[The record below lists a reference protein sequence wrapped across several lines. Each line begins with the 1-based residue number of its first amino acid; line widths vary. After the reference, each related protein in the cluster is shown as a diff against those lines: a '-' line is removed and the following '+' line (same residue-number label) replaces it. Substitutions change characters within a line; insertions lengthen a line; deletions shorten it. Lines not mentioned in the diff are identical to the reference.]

1 MIGTKSIYWY
11 ETTIR
16 PTGIHN
22 HSSKYVFNYD
32 QRSFL
37 ARGLRFIACSPTTH
51 SYNTAAQQYLQDPK
65 RGWTRFNRTIT
76 NKIIYD
82 DAAESSS
89 SQSSTFLPKFHVPTS
104 RLQPIKLAD
113 DKLCD
118 INPMRLQ
125 MLQQYR
131 HVTETA
137 LTAAVNDSRTR
148 SNILKQRTNLNAQD
162 RLFMQ
167 RLMSDPDLTI
177 KPADK
182 NLGMVLVDTAW
193 YDLELRKMLKDRVTY
208 DPIDL
213 NSSNVKRNSMF
224 GAIQKQLLSQLPL
237 LANRHANT
245 LMKWHP
251 AHADQMEKFLKQRIT
266 ATTFTVPGIY
276 LLIKVHK
283 PSGLCGRPIVPSHSW
298 ITAPASVLVDHLLQ
312 DIVKQKRIEWL
323 VVDTKSFIN
332 HLEQSPLP
340 SQDGTFVTADIASLY
355 TNIDTQMGL
364 QLVKQFLTE
373 DGIITERI
381 ELIMDLL
388 QFVMLNSYFSYGD
401 SIYHQID
408 GTAMGTSCAPIYA
421 NIVVYMLERQVIRDM
436 QTQRRKLHAYHRY
449 LDDIYA
455 YMDPDVVTEFQSR
468 MNTLHPKLK
477 FDFATSS
484 HDATFLDLHIHKGT
498 RFKQTGV
505 VDLRCHQKKM
515 NLYLYLPWD
524 SYHTD
529 AMKRS
534 FIQTELQRYIRNS
547 SDHQDYLKLKAVFF
561 QRLRDRGYRI
571 HFLEQ
576 IFNSIHY
583 ADRHYFLS
591 SSRCIAAHPDLH
603 SRPPLSECLLK
614 RLRRETRLGQTADPQ
629 SSPPPPPVFII
640 PYSPLSHHIPTR
652 SLLCHHWGLI
662 NAACGSGTGT
672 IPRPIIAYQSLPSL
686 MKLLVYIK
694 ARKME
699 QIRRQKQ
706 LLLEPPKLSQ
716 ANMEQFFT
724 RATGNIGTVQVLRQG
739 IARTPPRMLS

>member
-1 MIGTKSIYWY
+1 MIANKSIYWY
-11 ETTIR
+11 ETTIK

-22 HSSKYVFNYD
+22 HSSKYIFTHD

-51 SYNTAAQQYLQDPK
+51 SYNNAATQLLQDTT

-76 NKIIYD
+76 NKLIYD
-82 DAAESSS
+82 DTAAASSS
-89 SQSSTFLPKFHVPTS
+89 NPSHFLPKFHIPTT
-104 RLQPIKLAD
+104 RTLPITTAD
-113 DKLCD
+113 NQLCES
-118 INPMRLQ
+118 NPMGLQ

-131 HVTETA
+131 QRTETA
-137 LTAAVNDSRTR
+137 LTAAVTDPRTR
-148 SNILKQRTNLNAQD
+148 SSILRQRANLTSQD

-167 RLMSDPDLTI
+167 RLMSDPDITI

-182 NLGMVLVDTAW
+182 NLGMVLVDTTW
-193 YDLELRKMLKDRVTY
+193 YDTEIKRMLKDRVTY
-208 DPIDL
+208 SPIEQHCSTSKRDL
-213 NSSNVKRNSMF
+213 TF
-224 GAIQKQLLSQLPL
+224 ATIQKKLLGQLPL
-237 LANRHANT
+237 LANRHAST
-245 LMKWHP
+245 LERWHP
-251 AHADQMEKFLKQRIT
+251 THAEQMERFLKQRIT
-266 ATTFTVPGIY
+266 ATKFTVPSIY

-312 DIVKQKRIEWL
+312 DIVKQKQIEWM

-332 HLEQSPLP
+332 HLERSPLP
-340 SQDGTFVTADIASLY
+340 TQDGSFVTADIASLY
-355 TNIDTQMGL
+355 TNIDTQLGL

-373 DGIITERI
+373 DGIPQERI
-381 ELIMDLL
+381 DLIMDLL
-388 QFVMLNSYFSYGD
+388 SFVMLNSYLTYGD
-401 SIYHQID
+401 TIYHQID

-421 NIVVYMLERQVIRDM
+421 NIVVYMLERQVINEMKVLRK
-436 QTQRRKLHAYHRY
+436 KLHAYHRY

-455 YMDPDVVTEFQSR
+455 YLDSDAVAEFQCR
-468 MNTLHPKLK
+468 MNALHPKLK

-547 SDHQDYLKLKAVFF
+547 SDRQDYLTLKAVFF

-571 HFLEQ
+571 RFLEQ
-576 IFNSIHY
+576 IFDSIHY
-583 ADRHYFLS
+583 ADRPYFLS
-591 SSRCIAAHPDLH
+591 SSHTGAGTGTLATHPLIH

-614 RLRRETRLGQTADPQ
+614 KLRREIKHGQTVNTQ
-629 SSPPPPPVFII
+629 STPSTPTVFII
-640 PYSPLSHHIPTR
+640 PYSPLSHRIPTR
-652 SLLCHHWGLI
+652 FLLCQHWGLL

-672 IPRPIIAYQSLPSL
+672 IPRPIIAYQSMPSM

-694 ARKME
+694 ARKIE
-699 QIRRQKQ
+699 QTRKQKQ
-706 LLLEPPKLSQ
+706 LQLAPPKLTQPSMETFFARAPSS
-716 ANMEQFFT
+716 ANN
-724 RATGNIGTVQVLRQG
+724 GD
-739 IARTPPRMLS
+739 SS